1 MSQEQ
6 QTSTCKTFSE
16 IYANN
21 TWGGNPGE
29 FYSGKG
35 SNIDFCQQYCELIK
49 NFALK
54 IAAANITIVDL
65 GCGDFRVGQTLLQ
78 TLEASQIKYQYIGV
92 DIVPELVERN
102 NIDYANTNIKFVCLD
117 MIEQDL
123 PKGDI
128 SLIRQVLQHL
138 SNQDIKKILDKILQY
153 DYTFITE
160 YLPDTELDYVP
171 NIDIPTGADIRLK
184 HDSGV
189 FLDKHPFNINNVE
202 LVLNIPY
209 IEETLLYGRKTKLC
223 TFKIE
228 K

>member
-6 QTSTCKTFSE
+6 QISTRKIFSE
-16 IYANN
+16 IYTNN
-21 TWGGNPGE
+21 TWGGNSGE

-35 SNIDFCQQYCELIK
+35 SNIDFSQQYCELIK

-54 IAAANITIVDL
+54 IATANITIVDL
-65 GCGDFRVGQTLLQ
+65 GCGDFRVGQNLLQ
-78 TLEASQIKYQYIGV
+78 TLEVCQIKYQYIGV

-128 SLIRQVLQHL
+128 CLIRQVLQHL
-138 SNQDIKKILDKILQY
+138 SNQDIKKILEKIPQY

-160 YLPDTELDYVP
+160 ALPDTELDYVP
-171 NIDIPTGADIRLK
+171 NVDIPTGADIRLK

-189 FLDKHPFNINNVE
+189 ILDKHPFNVDNIE
-202 LVLNIPY
+202 LVLKIPY
-209 IEETLLYGRKTKLC
+209 IEENLLYGRKTKLC